1 MKILMIGDVIGEP
14 GRKAVAKLLPSLKSE
29 LNVEFTT
36 ANVEN
41 LAGGFGVTPEVLRE
55 LAACGVDAFTSG
67 NHIWDKKQVIECIE
81 KFPQLLRPA
90 NYPEGAPGR
99 GHSLFT
105 SASGV
110 PVGVVSL
117 QGRAFMPPI
126 DCPFRTGQ
134 RLVRELKGLGARVIL
149 VDMHA
154 EATAE
159 KVALAAY
166 LDGEA
171 SLVAGT
177 HTHVP
182 TADARLSAKGTAAIT
197 DLGMTGGHDGIIG
210 MKKDGPFRKLLLQVP
225 TRYEAAEGDVQLWG
239 ALVDVDEA
247 TGRALSLAQV
257 HRKL

>member
-1 MKILMIGDVIGEP
+1 M
-14 GRKAVAKLLPSLKSE
+14 
-29 LNVEFTT
+29 
-36 ANVEN
+36 
-41 LAGGFGVTPEVLRE
+41 
-55 LAACGVDAFTSG
+55 
-67 NHIWDKKQVIECIE
+67 E

-90 NYPEGAPGR
+90 NYPEGTPGK
-99 GHSLFT
+99 GAGLFT

-117 QGRAFMPPI
+117 QGRAFMQPI

-134 RLVRELKGLGARVIL
+134 RLVRELKSQGARVIL
-149 VDMHA
+149 VDLHA

-159 KVALAAY
+159 KVAMAIY

-182 TADARLSAKGTAAIT
+182 TADARVSGKGTAAIT
-197 DLGMTGGHDGIIG
+197 DLGMTGGHDGVIG
-210 MKKDGPFRKLLLQVP
+210 MQKEGPFRRLLLQVP
-225 TRYEAAEGDVQLWG
+225 TRYEAATGDVQLWG
-239 ALVDVDEA
+239 ALVEVDEA
-247 TGRALSLAQV
+247 SGHALSLTQV